1 MMQTLEQEVA
11 DHYTHGDLERAILAG
26 LRALG
31 RDADDIRPED
41 LAAIDEFHIG
51 GQSATDELAA
61 RLDLKPGTT
70 LLDLGSGLGGPARL
84 FARQYGCS
92 VIGLDLTPEYVSVAA
107 RLTELVGLQDRAEF
121 RVGSALELPF
131 AGSSFDRATLLHVGM
146 NIPDKE
152 RLCRE
157 VYRVLKPGGLF
168 GVYDVMRTGEE
179 EIEFPVPWAAT
190 KATSFA
196 ETPQRYREAL
206 ESAGF
211 EVISERDR
219 RETGAEFFRQMKA
232 RIAASGPPPLGLHVL
247 MGQDAPIKTGNM
259 LRNLEAG
266 CIAPV
271 EMIARRS

>member
-1 MMQTLEQEVA
+1 MSGGSWWSRFFFFSSRRRHTRSLCDWSSDVCSSDLEVA

-61 RLDLKPGTT
+61 QLDLKPGTT

-92 VIGLDLTPEYVSVAA
+92 VIGLDLTPEYVLVAA

-131 AGSSFDRATLLHVGM
+131 AGSSFDRATLLHIGM

-157 VYRVLKPGGLF
+157 VYRVLKPGGLL
-168 GVYDVMRTGEE
+168 GSMMSCAPG
-179 EIEFPVPWAAT
+179 
-190 KATSFA
+190 
-196 ETPQRYREAL
+196 
-206 ESAGF
+206 
-211 EVISERDR
+211 R
-219 RETGAEFFRQMKA
+219 RR
-232 RIAASGPPPLGLHVL
+232 
-247 MGQDAPIKTGNM
+247 
-259 LRNLEAG
+259 
-266 CIAPV
+266 
-271 EMIARRS
+271 

>member
-1 MMQTLEQEVA
+1 MLVS
-11 DHYTHGDLERAILAG
+11 LRAEAAIKPSKG
-26 LRALG
+26 LR
-31 RDADDIRPED
+31 
-41 LAAIDEFHIG
+41 
-51 GQSATDELAA
+51 
-61 RLDLKPGTT
+61 RLHK
-70 LLDLGSGLGGPARL
+70 
-84 FARQYGCS
+84 
-92 VIGLDLTPEYVSVAA
+92 
-107 RLTELVGLQDRAEF
+107 AE
-121 RVGSALELPF
+121 
-131 AGSSFDRATLLHVGM
+131 
-146 NIPDKE
+146 
-152 RLCRE
+152 
-157 VYRVLKPGGLF
+157 
-168 GVYDVMRTGEE
+168 
-179 EIEFPVPWAAT
+179 AT

-232 RIAASGPPPLGLHVL
+232 RIAASGPPALGLHVL

>member
-1 MMQTLEQEVA
+1 M
-11 DHYTHGDLERAILAG
+11 
-26 LRALG
+26 
-31 RDADDIRPED
+31 
-41 LAAIDEFHIG
+41 
-51 GQSATDELAA
+51 
-61 RLDLKPGTT
+61 
-70 LLDLGSGLGGPARL
+70 GSGLGGPARL

-157 VYRVLKPGGLF
+157 VYRVLKPGGLL

-190 KATSFA
+190 KATSFV

-247 MGQDAPIKTGNM
+247 MGQDAPIRRTPRTAKFGAD
-259 LRNLEAG
+259 LPR
-266 CIAPV
+266 
-271 EMIARRS
+271 MIALTFGPFAPAFTYLQAPSCRTNGWDQRAHSLYTNLIDICLVKRS